1 MDKFLLYVPVKKFW
15 ICIWICKNKTLHFI
29 SLHHQFDFYFTLI
42 TRSLS
47 IDDSPR
53 LDEVPKPRPRH
64 KTDIFG
70 KTDQVDVDLETD
82 SPSASR
88 LHRSGLG
95 GRKTPTQVSAVLQTT
110 GIRDV

>member
-1 MDKFLLYVPVKKFW
+1 M
-15 ICIWICKNKTLHFI
+15 N
-29 SLHHQFDFYFTLI
+29 HQFDFYFTLI